1 MVAGSSSLARAGF
14 VLVLL
19 LVTFLG
25 VAALPEVVPG
35 TLTPPDP
42 ASAVSPPTSA
52 PATTE
57 GHTSSPAAVPTS
69 GTRLMETVAPAPEP
83 TPTFG
88 PPPDQVEVPILMYHY
103 VGELSPDADYLRRDL
118 TVGAE
123 AFEAQLQFLRD
134 AGYHTI
140 TLADLYLHLTEGR
153 PLPAR
158 PIILTFDDGY
168 RDAYTVVF
176 PLLQRYGF
184 TGSFFVL
191 ATPAHH
197 ESPDY
202 LTWAMVAEMADA
214 GMEMQGHGRDH
225 VDLRGRSYAFL
236 VYQILGIRE
245 AVEYHTGQPV
255 RFFCYPSGGYDED
268 VIAVLQSAGY
278 WGAVSTQ
285 HGRVHTR
292 DSLFALSR
300 VRIRGSDA
308 LETFIN
314 KVEGRY

>member
-1 MVAGSSSLARAGF
+1 MVAGSSSLARACT

-19 LVTFLG
+19 LVAFLG
-25 VAALPEVVPG
+25 VAALPEVAPG

-42 ASAVSPPTSA
+42 ASVASSPPST
-52 PATTE
+52 PVAT
-57 GHTSSPAAVPTS
+57 GGGTSSSAAVPTS
-69 GTRLMETVAPAPEP
+69 EAGLVETVVPAPGP

-88 PPPDQVEVPILMYHY
+88 PPPDRVEVPILMYHY
-103 VGELSPDADYLRRDL
+103 VGELPPDADYLRRDL
-118 TVGAE
+118 TVRAE
-123 AFEAQLQFLRD
+123 AFEAQLQFLHD

-153 PLPAR
+153 PLPTR
-158 PIILTFDDGY
+158 PVILTFDDGY

-176 PLLQRYGF
+176 RLLQRYGF

-255 RFFCYPSGGYDED
+255 RFFCYPSGGHDAD
-268 VIAVLQSAGY
+268 AIAVLRSAGY

-292 DSLFALSR
+292 DSLFTLSR
-300 VRIRGSDA
+300 IRIRGSDA
-308 LETFIN
+308 LETFVD